1 MNNKT
6 LIAAE
11 TEAKEFLRRVKELR
25 ADDPSMATS
34 EYRALYGS
42 KYSAAVKRQSM
53 ELTRALASMRRIN

>member
-6 LIAAE
+6 LLAAE

-25 ADDPSMATS
+25 ADDPSMEWN